1 MELIQFMKNKFLPL
15 INKHIKLIRDMYCLC
30 RILIA
35 LSVAAFPMFP
45 HCVQGSVIL
54 HQYNAIVIHIK
65 RYTFCLSNSKENRLK
80 GKNINFHYNSVDA
93 FDFNS
98 LFTNIDFIVIC
109 HHWKASGGSFNLL
122 RFKQKTRY
130 IMLWFGGING
140 KLKFQEPFSGD
151 GMEHQ
156 PSRYIHEIN
165 RLKIQ
170 RKSCHNHNKVLKK
183 QSTPI
188 KW

>member
-1 MELIQFMKNKFLPL
+1 MQNSNSFECCSFSYISS
-15 INKHIKLIRDMYCLC
+15 LC
-30 RILIA
+30 A
-35 LSVAAFPMFP
+35 
-45 HCVQGSVIL
+45 CVQGSVIL
-54 HQYNAIVIHIK
+54 HQYKAIVIHIK

-80 GKNINFHYNSVDA
+80 GKNINFHYNPVDA

-109 HHWKASGGSFNLL
+109 HQWKASGGSFNLL

-165 RLKIQ
+165 LWKF
-170 RKSCHNHNKVLKK
+170 KGNHA
-183 QSTPI
+183 TIAI
-188 KW
+188 KY